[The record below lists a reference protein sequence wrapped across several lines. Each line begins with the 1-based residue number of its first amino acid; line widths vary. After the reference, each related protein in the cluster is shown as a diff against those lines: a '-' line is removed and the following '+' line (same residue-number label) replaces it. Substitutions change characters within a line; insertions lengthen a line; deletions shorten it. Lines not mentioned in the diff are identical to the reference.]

1 MFCFLFMQLAKY
13 NLEKK
18 VQEQVTVFVVHYF
31 LAMKI
36 VPATVNKVGSL

>member
-1 MFCFLFMQLAKY
+1 MQLAKY